1 VTVKAKG
8 FWEAQPIK
16 HQFVQLSLFDYQ
28 NNDPK
33 PITFHLNIEEGYSLV
48 NLKKKCRDMILKK
61 FPKKV
66 ECEEQHDY
74 LQFIEDEASLEFVS
88 QLRSIADQIERK
100 VLG

>member
-1 VTVKAKG
+1 MTVRAKG

-16 HQFVQLSLFDYQ
+16 HQFVQLSLFEYE
-28 NNDPK
+28 NKNPK
-33 PITFHLNIEEGYSLV
+33 PINFYLNVEDGYSLM
-48 NLKKKCRDMILKK
+48 NLKKKCREVVLKK
-61 FPKKV
+61 FPKRV